1 MRKLESQGA
10 TTPTP
15 RRRVR
20 DLRRLEESDADELY
34 RLIDA
39 NRAYL
44 APWLPWAEA
53 QTHEGTVEFIR
64 MIRRQEASNDGFQ
77 AALTFDD
84 RIVGMIGFHGVNWPH
99 GSTTIGYWLDERHQG
114 RGLMTRAVRQL
125 MDHAFRVWDLHRVE
139 IQAAVDN
146 HRSRAIPERLGF
158 RDEGV
163 RREAERIGDGYKDL
177 VVYAMLAPEWVQ
189 EDA

>member
-1 MRKLESQGA
+1 
-10 TTPTP
+10 
-15 RRRVR
+15 VR

-34 RLIDA
+34 RLIEA

-53 QTHEGTVEFIR
+53 QTREGTLEFIR

-77 AALTFDD
+77 AALVSEGS
-84 RIVGMIGFHGVNWPH
+84 IVGMIGFHSVNWPH
-99 GSTTIGYWLDERHQG
+99 RSTTIGYWLDEGHQG
-114 RGLMTRAVRQL
+114 RGLTTRAVRL
-125 MDHAFRVWDLHRVE
+125 LVDHAFGVWDLHRVE

-158 RDEGV
+158 REEGV
-163 RREAERIGDGYKDL
+163 RREAERVGERWHDL
-177 VVYAMLAPEWVQ
+177 AVYAMLAQEWVQ
-189 EDA
+189 VGV